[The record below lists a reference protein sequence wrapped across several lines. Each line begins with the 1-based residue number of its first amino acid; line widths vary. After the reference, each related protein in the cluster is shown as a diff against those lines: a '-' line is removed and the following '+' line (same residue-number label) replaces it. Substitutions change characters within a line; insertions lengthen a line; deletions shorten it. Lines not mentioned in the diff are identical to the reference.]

1 MSKLLVV
8 SNRLPISVSR
18 QRGEY
23 VFSPSAGGLA
33 TGLASVA
40 ESLDMHWIGWP
51 GMPSNRLSETEREE
65 MRALLGKDKL
75 HPVFLTRREIEQYYY
90 GFANK
95 TIWPLFHYFALY
107 ALYKEF
113 HWKAYVKVNRLFCD
127 AIMEHAEPGDQIWV
141 HDYQLLLLP
150 EMLRQRLPQASIGF
164 FLHIPFPSSEVFRTL
179 PWRSEI
185 LNGMLGA
192 DVVGFHTYD
201 YVRHFLSSAARIEG
215 VEHSLGRLIAHD
227 RLVSADAFPMG
238 IDYERYAAA
247 AEAPDVQ
254 REVARIREKVGHPK
268 IILSIDR
275 LDYTKG
281 IIERVE
287 AFDLFLSENP
297 EYKEQVSMILLTV
310 PSRSDI
316 DRYRE
321 LRRRLEALVGRIN
334 GEHGTIGWSPIW
346 YLYRWVPFEHLVAL
360 YSVADVALVTPLR
373 DGMNLIAKEFIAAK
387 AGATGVLVLSEM
399 AGAASELG
407 EAIAVNPNNKR
418 ELVEAIQH
426 ALEMPADEQIQRNKR
441 MQDRLS
447 RYTVQ
452 RWARDFLDALGRT
465 KREQEKLV
473 VKNLSPDAAA
483 SLVAE
488 FREST
493 KRLLFLDYDGT
504 LVRFFKK
511 AEDAVPDPQL
521 LELLR
526 DLARSPDNTVVLVSG
541 RDRNTLDTWFADV
554 AVSLV
559 AEHGGWIREAG
570 KPWEATVGTDSEWK
584 GTIRP
589 ILDLYADRTPSS
601 SVEEKDFAL
610 VWHVRGA
617 DAELAGLRRSELRDA
632 VQDMTANLDVGVF
645 EGDKILE
652 IKRTGVDKGRAVARW
667 FQHGTWDF
675 VLAIGDDYTDEDM
688 FGALPP
694 EAYSIKVGRGIT
706 KARFSIRSVFESR
719 DLLARLTR
727 S

>member
-1 MSKLLVV
+1 
-8 SNRLPISVSR
+8 LPVSVSR

-23 VFSPSAGGLA
+23 VFTPSAGGLA

-40 ESLDMHWIGWP
+40 KSLEMHWIGWP
-51 GMPSNRLSETEREE
+51 GMPANRLSDEDREQ
-65 MRALLGKDKL
+65 MRALLGKDRL
-75 HPVFLTRREIEQYYY
+75 HPVFLSRREIEQYYY
-90 GFANK
+90 GFSNK
-95 TIWPLFHYFALY
+95 TIWPLFHYFELY
-107 ALYKEF
+107 ALYKDF
-113 HWKAYVKVNRLFCD
+113 HWKAYVKVNQLFCD
-127 AIMEHAEPGDQIWV
+127 AVMELAEPGDRIWV

-150 EMLRQRLPQASIGF
+150 EMLRQRLPEASIGF

-227 RLVSADAFPMG
+227 RLVTTDAFPMG
-238 IDYERYAAA
+238 IDYERYASAS
-247 AEAPDVQ
+247 ERPEVQ
-254 REVARIREKVGHPK
+254 HEVSRIRDRVGHPK

-346 YLYRWVPFEHLVAL
+346 YLYRWVPFDRLSAL
-360 YSVADVALVTPLR
+360 YTVADVALVTPLR

-407 EAIAVNPNNKR
+407 EAITVNPKNKR
-418 ELVEAIQH
+418 ALIEAIQQ
-426 ALEMPADEQIQRNKR
+426 ALEMPNDEQIRRNKR

-447 RYTVQ
+447 RYTVH
-452 RWARDFLDALGRT
+452 RWAHDFLDALERT
-465 KREQEKLV
+465 KRAQQKLV
-473 VKNLSPDAAA
+473 VKNLSADAATQ
-483 SLVAE
+483 LVAE
-488 FREST
+488 YRKSR

-521 LELLR
+521 LELLH
-526 DLARSPDNTVVLVSG
+526 DLAHSPDNTVVVVSG
-541 RDRNTLDTWFADV
+541 RDRHTLETWFADV

-559 AEHGGWIREAG
+559 AEHGGWVREAG
-570 KPWEATVGTDSEWK
+570 QAWEPTVGMDSEWK
-584 GTIRP
+584 DTIRP
-589 ILDLYADRTPSS
+589 ILDLYADRTPGS

-617 DAELAGLRRSELRDA
+617 DGELASLRQSELRDA
-632 VQDMTANLDVGVF
+632 VHDLTANLDVGVF
-645 EGDKILE
+645 EGDKIFE

-667 FQHGTWDF
+667 LLRNGWDF
-675 VLAIGDDYTDEDM
+675 ILAIGDDYTDEDM
-688 FGALPP
+688 FGALPA
-694 EAYSIKVGRGIT
+694 EAYSIKVGRGISR
-706 KARFSIRSVFESR
+706 ARFSVRSVFESR
-719 DLLARLTR
+719 ELLVRLTR